1 MKKNKI
7 LLIGLLLFIFSG
19 CKHSINF
26 SDYPA
31 VSFNNDISPVII
43 SNCTQ
48 AGCHGASGHR
58 VQLLSYSDISSG
70 EMVVVGNPSKSKLYQ
85 VVSTLNKYNIMPTPK
100 YPPLSDTQ
108 IEKIYLWIGQG
119 AKNN

>member
-1 MKKNKI
+1 MKNKKII
-7 LLIGLLLFIFSG
+7 LVVFVMTIVAG

-26 SDYPA
+26 SDYPE
-31 VSFNNDISPVII
+31 VSFANDVSPVII

-48 AGCHGASGHR
+48 SGCHGTSGER
-58 VQLLSYSDISSG
+58 RKLITYSDISSS
-70 EMVVVGNPSKSKLYQ
+70 EMVVPGKPSKSRLYQ
-85 VVSTLNKYNIMPTPK
+85 VISTLNKFNIMPTPQ